1 MTIRLSLPRRLGRL
15 TLAGLAALS
24 IAGSAL
30 AENLLIIAT
39 SPVPPGKFKA
49 SGTGQGGIWHLALA
63 GMLSDLKI
71 GPASEPA

>member
-24 IAGSAL
+24 IAGSTL

-49 SGTGQGGIWHLALA
+49 VADIGRQHGITVEAHFAERL
-63 GMLSDLKI
+63 
-71 GPASEPA
+71 PAVQAAR